1 MVIKNSKIGRF
12 LDQAAAVLICILLVT
27 QIETSIAWASDT
39 SDNIVIPASKLSE
52 DANGFCSL
60 QLEVPDFDQ
69 MTISWTS
76 TEDPLISVRIKDSK
90 RI

>member
-1 MVIKNSKIGRF
+1 MLLENQGVSF
-12 LDQAAAVLICILLVT
+12 LPHFAV
-27 QIETSIAWASDT
+27 QETSIAWASDT